1 MDDRPYFYR
10 VRGRTLGPVPLRQMR
25 QLAQRAQIGRMT
37 DVSRDGL
44 QWGKAAD
51 CPEIFDAG
59 VAADGGIGGPPPVDP
74 LAMTVSAPAV
84 TTTASPQW
92 YYAKGGVQKGPVDL
106 STLQQMVATGQLAPS
121 DHVFPEDGTD
131 WMTVSSV
138 PVLAGGMGVGAP
150 VVNVSTPRE
159 PSVGSAGAN
168 GLAIAGFVLSLV
180 AIVITLFGCLCW
192 PLWGISAPAA
202 LIGTIL
208 SGVAMSGKNKSQRGL
223 AVTGMVL
230 GVISILLL
238 ILGVILLVVGVLA
251 NAQQMDF

>member
-59 VAADGGIGGPPPVDP
+59 GAADGGFGGPPPVDP

-138 PVLAGGMGVGAP
+138 PLLAGGVGAGAP
-150 VVNVSTPRE
+150 VVNVTMPAVSSS
-159 PSVGSAGAN
+159 PSETSNSLAIAGFILSLVGCPPLGLILSLVALNGKNKAN
-168 GLAIAGFVLSLV
+168 RGLAIAG
-180 AIVITLFGCLCW
+180 AIIGGLFTVCGC
-192 PLWGISAPAA
+192 GY
-202 LIGTIL
+202 
-208 SGVAMSGKNKSQRGL
+208 V
-223 AVTGMVL
+223 VVMVL
-230 GVISILLL
+230 AAA
-238 ILGVILLVVGVLA
+238 A
-251 NAQQMDF
+251 NA